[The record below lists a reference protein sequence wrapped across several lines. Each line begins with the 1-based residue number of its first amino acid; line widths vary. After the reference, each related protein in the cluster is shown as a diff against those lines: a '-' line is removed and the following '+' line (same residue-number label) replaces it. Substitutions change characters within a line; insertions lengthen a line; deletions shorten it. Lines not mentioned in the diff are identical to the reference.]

1 MKNSHLFLIS
11 IVVIA
16 IISCKKTYTCD
27 CETNTV
33 ISFMGSGDS
42 IYTKSKT
49 VPYSEKMTE
58 NQAKSACDHEAAA
71 IKTTEENFINSL
83 FPPGFGI
90 FTQVS
95 TTAQILSRLV

>member
-33 ISFMGSGDS
+33 ISFMGSVDS
-42 IYTKSKT
+42 VYSKSKI

-58 NQAKSACDHEAAA
+58 TQAKSACDHEAES
-71 IKTTEENFINSL
+71 IKTTEENAIKTY
-83 FPPGFGI
+83 FPPGFGLSSN
-90 FTQVS
+90 VS
-95 TTAQILSRLV
+95 TTCDLK

>member
-27 CETNTV
+27 CETDTV

-42 IYTKSKT
+42 IYSKSKT

-58 NQAKSACDHEAAA
+58 KQAQSACDHEASS
-71 IKTTEENFINSL
+71 IKTTEENAIKNQIPSGL
-83 FPPGFGI
+83 GI
-90 FTQVS
+90 STQVS
-95 TTAQILSRLV
+95 TTCDLE

>member
-11 IVVIA
+11 IVFFA

-27 CETNTV
+27 CKTNAV

-42 IYTKSKT
+42 IYSKSKT
-49 VPYSEKMTE
+49 VPYSEKMTAA
-58 NQAKSACDHEAAA
+58 QAKSACDHEASS
-71 IKTTEENFINSL
+71 IKTTEENFINNL

-90 FTQVS
+90 SPQVS
-95 TTAQILSRLV
+95 TTCDLK

>member
-42 IYTKSKT
+42 TYTKSKT

-95 TTAQILSRLV
+95 TTCDLK

>member
-11 IVVIA
+11 IVVLA

-27 CETNTV
+27 CETDTV
-33 ISFMGSGDS
+33 ISFMGPRDS

-49 VPYSEKMTE
+49 VPYSEKMTAA
-58 NQAKSACDHEAAA
+58 QAQSACDHEAAS
-71 IKTTEENFINSL
+71 IKTTEENAIKSQI
-83 FPPGFGI
+83 PPGLGI

-95 TTAQILSRLV
+95 TTCDLK

>member
-27 CETNTV
+27 CETDTV

-42 IYTKSKT
+42 IYSKSKT
-49 VPYSEKMTE
+49 VPYSEKMTAA
-58 NQAKSACDHEAAA
+58 QAKSACDHEASS
-71 IKTTEENFINSL
+71 IKTTEENAIKNQI
-83 FPPGFGI
+83 PPGLGI
-90 FTQVS
+90 STQVS
-95 TTAQILSRLV
+95 TTCDLE

>member
-16 IISCKKTYTCD
+16 FISCKKTYTCD
-27 CETNTV
+27 CKTNAV

-42 IYTKSKT
+42 IYSKSKT
-49 VPYSEKMTE
+49 VPYSEKMTAA
-58 NQAKSACDHEAAA
+58 QAKSACDHEASS
-71 IKTTEENFINSL
+71 IKTTEENFINNL

-90 FTQVS
+90 SSQVS
-95 TTAQILSRLV
+95 TTCDLK